1 VTGRLPVPLRRFHPG
16 GAPARRRL
24 RRRLHRSVAGRTVLV
39 VGPRRAGNH
48 AVIAWLA
55 NALAGTEV
63 ELTYPE
69 WRVGI
74 TADAEVLHCNDL
86 PRERGS
92 LRYGDFDLAVR
103 RALGGRGAG
112 DLVVSYEDVRI
123 ADLVGPVLLASDPDA
138 RVLVTRP
145 LLDLVASRI
154 GRSQGGPDRSDPV
167 GMYDVTQAWLDVELT
182 NRTARPPGWVEVP
195 FDRWLT
201 DPAVRNGALDQLG
214 LEVDL
219 MPSGISSHGGGSTFA
234 GHTRVPDAA
243 DLLARRERVDWDAP
257 TVALLL
263 AARNRPLLRDDE
275 VAFLEARSAG

>member
-1 VTGRLPVPLRRFHPG
+1 M
-16 GAPARRRL
+16 
-24 RRRLHRSVAGRTVLV
+24 LV

-167 GMYDVTQAWLDVELT
+167 GMYDVTQAWLDVELA

-263 AARNRPLLRDDE
+263 GPRNRPLLRDDE